1 MDAAC
6 SCSVSPDAF
15 NVDVTG
21 QNYGMFLS
29 PAGTLENLH
38 DELEHLVARF
48 IGKPAAMTFGM
59 GFATNSTNIPTLV
72 GKGDLIVSDELNHAS
87 LVLGARLSGAKIKVF
102 KHNGKNSS
110 SYLSLVVGAHSI
122 ERRRHDI
129 TVSMVAKF
137 LDLNKAWSCKYDR
150 KKQKIDISDFPVH
163 DCLQKQTVSSYFSSI
178 VQQCKWPS
186 LSRKIIEIQKVCI
199 CGQHDVKLLL
209 SVTSDN
215 IRSKCSVTTAV
226 HVVLNVI

>member
-1 MDAAC
+1 MKKIELEHCLDAAC

-15 NVDVTG
+15 NVDVTD
-21 QNYGMFLS
+21 QNYGMSLS

-129 TVSMVAKF
+129 TCP
-137 LDLNKAWSCKYDR
+137 W
-150 KKQKIDISDFPVH
+150 
-163 DCLQKQTVSSYFSSI
+163 
-178 VQQCKWPS
+178 
-186 LSRKIIEIQKVCI
+186 
-199 CGQHDVKLLL
+199 
-209 SVTSDN
+209 
-215 IRSKCSVTTAV
+215 
-226 HVVLNVI
+226 